1 MDDED
6 FGGCIVIVVVG
17 DVYKQ
22 ELEEWDFFIICHFF
36 YEG

>member
-17 DVYKQ
+17 GVYKQ
-22 ELEEWDFFIICHFF
+22 ELKEWDFFIICHFF